1 MEFFVYPLLTFYPQ
15 PLYAIFL
22 RSYLVRLLLTVAA
35 DTCLFGVNFGVRE
48 LTLNFVFIW
57 ETRRASLFLKKE
69 TKQGNKETRTKTK
82 KQRTKACYQLA
93 RTPIRLTQLLTL
105 TLLALHSFL
114 KRKVVTEVRNR

>member
-1 MEFFVYPLLTFYPQ
+1 MEFFVYPLLTLYPQ

-69 TKQGNKETRTKTK
+69 TKQGKKEGNKDKDKETKDESV
-82 KQRTKACYQLA
+82 
-93 RTPIRLTQLLTL
+93 LLI
-105 TLLALHSFL
+105 S
-114 KRKVVTEVRNR
+114 